1 MGEALG
7 AAASGIQIAAFGL
20 HGARLLLNDIENIRK
35 APQAVASLK
44 EGLRGVELAVE
55 GLKAVEHSKL
65 EALGVLEQSLFAIK
79 TCDKSCE
86 TFRNDLRQWTKHSE
100 DEKLFWLDR
109 VIVGFFKN
117 ERIKSLSGE
126 IQNCKTTLIW
136 AVGIATLF
144 VKSPPWLIPL
154 DWKKKKR

>member
-1 MGEALG
+1 MGEPFS

-20 HGARLLLNDIENIRK
+20 HGVRLLLKDIENIRK
-35 APQAVASLK
+35 APQAVAKLK
-44 EGLRGVELAVE
+44 DGLREVELAVDR
-55 GLKAVEHSKL
+55 LKAVERSKL
-65 EALGVLEQSLFAIK
+65 EALGVLEHSLFAIK

-100 DEKLFWLDR
+100 DGKLHWRDR
-109 VIVGFFKN
+109 FKVGFLKN
-117 ERIKSLSGE
+117 ERITSLSGE

-136 AVGIATLF
+136 VVSIATLF

-154 DWKKKKR
+154 D